1 MPHPPVNSP
10 KFVYAFISTNALG
23 EEGPLAAYR
32 NGMWLPLVV
41 TREELLNSFE
51 TLAREIG
58 EATGVKVER
67 RVYQMI
73 ENALVVDAR
82 PTKEQKGSESEQ

>member
-32 NGMWLPLVV
+32 NGWLPLVV

-51 TLAREIG
+51 AVAQEIG
-58 EATGVKVER
+58 QATGVKVER

-73 ENALVVDAR
+73 ENAAVVDAR
-82 PTKEQKGSESEQ
+82 PTREQKGSESEQ

>member
-1 MPHPPVNSP
+1 MPIPPAESP

-41 TREELLNSFE
+41 
-51 TLAREIG
+51 
-58 EATGVKVER
+58 
-67 RVYQMI
+67 
-73 ENALVVDAR
+73 DAR